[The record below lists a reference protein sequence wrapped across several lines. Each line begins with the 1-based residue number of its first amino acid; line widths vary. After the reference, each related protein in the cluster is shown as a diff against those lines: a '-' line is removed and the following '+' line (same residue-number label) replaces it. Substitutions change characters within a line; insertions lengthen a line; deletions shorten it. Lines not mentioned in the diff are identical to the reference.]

1 MIKIPQKTKKISRR
15 CQLNGGRNRRTS
27 SALQDEDEDVS
38 TRMIRIAASP
48 TFNSVDTVGAS
59 TVLVTAAAGSFRCP
73 RCPRSSF

>member
-1 MIKIPQKTKKISRR
+1 MIKIPQMTKQIFSR
-15 CQLNGGRNRRTS
+15 CQLNRGTS

-48 TFNSVDTVGAS
+48 TYNSVDTVAAS
-59 TVLVTAAAGSFRCP
+59 TVLATAAAGSFRCP